1 MNGPIHEINK
11 VSGTVQRIYA
21 DSDGAFIKLKD
32 PEAEPKDGYFR
43 LERRSHANYNA
54 LYSLALAAAINR
66 YTLQTRTARNIS
78 EFSHADVLY
87 MVVDWP

>member
-32 PEAEPKDGYFR
+32 PTWLNLVRSAGADSAEGFA
-43 LERRSHANYNA
+43 E
-54 LYSLALAAAINR
+54 
-66 YTLQTRTARNIS
+66 
-78 EFSHADVLY
+78 VGG
-87 MVVDWP
+87 